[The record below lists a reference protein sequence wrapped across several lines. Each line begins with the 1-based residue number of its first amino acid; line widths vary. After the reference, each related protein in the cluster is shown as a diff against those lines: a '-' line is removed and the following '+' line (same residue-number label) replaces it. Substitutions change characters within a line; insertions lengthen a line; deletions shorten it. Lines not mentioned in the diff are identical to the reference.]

1 MNLIIEQ
8 INNMDNENKIL
19 VNEIFKDNSQ
29 LDGDKQRQKII
40 YYAQY
45 LKNVVIIN
53 IQYFRN

>member
-19 VNEIFKDNSQ
+19 VNEIFKENSQ